1 MAIFNPNR
9 TEGGTIKLVK
19 DANGNYT
26 TQEVGFNTL
35 ASLSIPDFKTTATTT
50 TTTDTKTATDNTGD
64 TITSQTQMAF
74 KMPESGDDNR
84 IDTTGEML
92 QESAKQTSAALT
104 DTFSKPNMR
113 EVAGEKITSPL
124 NIQSPTETVFSKPN
138 MREVAGETR
147 MSAQE
152 AAPQEDLVSNVS
164 LEKPAVTSANVQR
177 GVVEAPGINFDFLKG
192 DRFKG
197 GDGSTTRAA
206 KEADFASGKIGSD
219 TSATRAAKEADF
231 ASGKLG
237 VTETKPLDTARFE
250 GVSQMGA
257 LAGDEKKDFKPIK
270 GNHCNWCDYKHLACP
285 VYEE

>member
-74 KMPESGDDNR
+74 QMPGRDDDNR
-84 IDTTGEML
+84 IDTTSDML

-113 EVAGEKITSPL
+113 EVAGE
-124 NIQSPTETVFSKPN
+124 
-138 MREVAGETR
+138 TR

-152 AAPQEDLVSNVS
+152 AAPQEDLVSSVS
-164 LEKPAVTSANVQR
+164 LEKPAVTSANVQKGLVEPP
-177 GVVEAPGINFDFLKG
+177 GVNFDFLKG
-192 DRFKG
+192 RRFKG
-197 GDGSTTRAA
+197 GDGSITRAA
-206 KEADFASGKIGSD
+206 KEADFASGRIG
-219 TSATRAAKEADF
+219 
-231 ASGKLG
+231 
-237 VTETKPLDTARFE
+237 
-250 GVSQMGA
+250 
-257 LAGDEKKDFKPIK
+257 
-270 GNHCNWCDYKHLACP
+270 
-285 VYEE
+285 

>member
-74 KMPESGDDNR
+74 QMPERDDDNR

-124 NIQSPTETVFSKPN
+124 EIKSPTETVFSKPN
-138 MREVAGETR
+138 MREVAR
-147 MSAQE
+147 NK
-152 AAPQEDLVSNVS
+152 NVS
-164 LEKPAVTSANVQR
+164 TR
-177 GVVEAPGINFDFLKG
+177 GC
-192 DRFKG
+192 
-197 GDGSTTRAA
+197 TTRRFSI
-206 KEADFASGKIGSD
+206 KCFSRK
-219 TSATRAAKEADF
+219 TSSYF
-231 ASGKLG
+231 
-237 VTETKPLDTARFE
+237 
-250 GVSQMGA
+250 
-257 LAGDEKKDFKPIK
+257 
-270 GNHCNWCDYKHLACP
+270 Y
-285 VYEE
+285 